1 MGKQIEIT
9 VNKTTIKIDSDTPD
23 FKELVNTV
31 ILNQSFDYKNIV
43 VECEDEKF
51 DKESFKDALV
61 SVIES
66 TLKSLTIQNEKL
78 KELLKKISEEKDKLS

>member
-31 ILNQSFDYKNIV
+31 ISNQSFDYKNIV
-43 VECEDEKF
+43 VECEYEKF
-51 DKESFKDALV
+51 DKESFKDALI